1 MIASDV
7 CKKVPEVDNSPQ
19 NGHVLQM
26 FPACG
31 PPNLV
36 SSNETPKCSA
46 LLLSR
51 ALIFEATKYG
61 GPCLVSRGVH
71 PTFYR
76 NFIHTRSSTAPIWNI
91 LLRIRILISKEY
103 YCTKNKRKWLSGWCF
118 MSIWAICPC
127 TLGFTCTLCAVYL
140 STQSDPHK
148 AGHVLG

>member
-118 MSIWAICPC
+118 MRI
-127 TLGFTCTLCAVYL
+127 
-140 STQSDPHK
+140 
-148 AGHVLG
+148 